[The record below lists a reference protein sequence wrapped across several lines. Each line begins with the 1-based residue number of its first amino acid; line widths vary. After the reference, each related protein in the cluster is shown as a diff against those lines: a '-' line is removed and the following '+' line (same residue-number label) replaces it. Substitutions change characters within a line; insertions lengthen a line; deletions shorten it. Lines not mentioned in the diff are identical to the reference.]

1 MSDLMDCLEP
11 YAHTTS
17 VRPKTDVTVFDGAVL
32 VNMLR
37 PGGCNTFGDYASK
50 VFVPY
55 VQKEHSHVKCVDI
68 GHCCFGSGNCSE
80 VRQKRNLDSIQHW

>member
-1 MSDLMDCLEP
+1 MDCLEP

-37 PGGCNTFGDYASK
+37 PGGCNTFGDYACK
-50 VFVPY
+50 VCVPY
-55 VQKEHSHVKCVDI
+55 IQKEHSHVKHVDI
-68 GHCCFGSGNCSE
+68 VWDEYFDNSLKSNTRE
-80 VRQKRNLDSIQHW
+80 KRSIGLNHRR